1 MTDRA
6 VTDRAKKTARQRLV
20 ADLDAIAGLAL
31 DARVAARLS
40 QVRRLAVERLEG
52 GGASVSGH
60 WMNWAPVGLAL
71 VLVLV
76 TSWNLLI
83 FGGQSL
89 DAEILADSLPVD
101 AYLDADFEASVQRG
115 DVQLLEN

>member
-1 MTDRA
+1 MTDNKQGAPR
-6 VTDRAKKTARQRLV
+6 RQLV

-31 DARVAARLS
+31 DARLAARL
-40 QVRRLAVERLEG
+40 RGARAAALERLEG
-52 GGASVSGH
+52 RGAWVSGH

-71 VLVLV
+71 ILVVV
-76 TSWNLLI
+76 TSWSLLV

-89 DAEILADSLPVD
+89 DAEILADALPVD
-101 AYLDADFEASVQRG
+101 AYLDADFESKVQRG